1 MCQTQS
7 CFIVSYHCPQFISEE
22 LSTEKLS
29 NLLKVPLLGNSR
41 ARTETQTVWLSKKQ
55 NGTDNQLSFTECP
68 QHILQNTPSFI
79 FIPPDQVGIMTVPTL
94 QMKKLRPQGI
104 K

>member
-1 MCQTQS
+1 MCQTHS
-7 CFIVSYHCPQFISEE
+7 CFIMSCHCPRFTSEE

-41 ARTETQTVWLSKKQ
+41 ARTETQTVGLSKNQ
-55 NGTDNQLSFTECP
+55 NETDNQLSFTECP

-79 FIPPDQVGIMTVPTL
+79 LTPPDQVGIMTVPTL
-94 QMKKLRPQGI
+94 QMKKLRPKVI

>member
-7 CFIVSYHCPQFISEE
+7 CFIVSCHCPRFISEE

-41 ARTETQTVWLSKKQ
+41 ARTETQTVLLSKKQ